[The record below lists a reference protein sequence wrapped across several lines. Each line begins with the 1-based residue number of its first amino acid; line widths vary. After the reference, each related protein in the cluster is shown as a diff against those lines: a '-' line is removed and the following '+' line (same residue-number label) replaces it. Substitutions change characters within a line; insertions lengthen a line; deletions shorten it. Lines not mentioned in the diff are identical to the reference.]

1 MWGRGLACVS
11 ALHGGVWRRVLLPA
25 DPGSV
30 RSEHGELGFLPLVAQ
45 LLDQPG
51 RRGET
56 LLLIPSPPSDSVP
69 LLTLMSSF
77 SS

>member
-11 ALHGGVWRRVLLPA
+11 ALHGGVRRRVLLPA

-30 RSEHGELGFLPLVAQ
+30 CSERGGLGFLPLVAQ

-51 RRGET
+51 QRGET
-56 LLLIPSPPSDSVP
+56 LPSPSPDLVP